1 MKVIL
6 PEKEKINKERM
17 SLYIICII
25 SCILAVIIVI
35 GIEILGNDMVDNIF
49 GINKITKRTEQ
60 EEAKLKVDFQ
70 NIFDNTLES
79 KDEYN
84 IQKIDKEKQIVYTSY
99 QIIKKEDNYELNINI
114 PFINIS
120 NEEVEKFNKEMS
132 DTFKGKAEDILE
144 NAEKNVIYTVKYK
157 AYLENDILS
166 VVVYSDLKQEA
177 SAQRVIVQTFNFD
190 LKENKKLEL
199 EDTLKIYKLNEKEV
213 QNKIN
218 DDIKEE
224 QRKTEELIALGYNM
238 FSRDI
243 ESDIYVID
251 NITEYFVYD
260 NNIYII
266 FAYGNNQLTSEM
278 DLVIL

>member
-1 MKVIL
+1 M
-6 PEKEKINKERM
+6 
-17 SLYIICII
+17 
-25 SCILAVIIVI
+25 
-35 GIEILGNDMVDNIF
+35 G
-49 GINKITKRTEQ
+49 
-60 EEAKLKVDFQ
+60 
-70 NIFDNTLES
+70 
-79 KDEYN
+79 
-84 IQKIDKEKQIVYTSY
+84 
-99 QIIKKEDNYELNINI
+99 
-114 PFINIS
+114 
-120 NEEVEKFNKEMS
+120 
-132 DTFKGKAEDILE
+132 
-144 NAEKNVIYTVKYK
+144 
-157 AYLENDILS
+157 
-166 VVVYSDLKQEA
+166 EA